1 MKKKTL
7 ISLLTV
13 GVLGVTVIGGAFL
26 FRNHESGIDSDASVR
41 TAQDILADG
50 IFIDEGALAGAMD
63 SAGSASLR
71 SDALRAYNLVNEERE
86 DAGLDDLTWSPDLES
101 TAAVRAEESSRS
113 FSHTRPNGTQ
123 WYTVNSQIMGGE
135 NLAWGQTRASQ
146 VVKEWMNS
154 PAHRDNILYDDFTN
168 VAIALYQND
177 DGTNYWALEFGY

>member
-7 ISLLTV
+7 ISLLTL

-41 TAQDILADG
+41 TAQEIADG
-50 IFIDEGALAGAMD
+50 GIYLDENALAGAET
-63 SAGSASLR
+63 SSGSSSLK

-86 DAGLDDLTWSPDLES
+86 DAGLSDLTWSEDLEM
-101 TAAVRAEESSRS
+101 TAAVRAEESSIS
-113 FSHTRPNGTQ
+113 FSHTRPSGKQ

-135 NLAWGQTRASQ
+135 NLAWGQTSANQ

-154 PAHRDNILYDDFTN
+154 PAHRDNILYDEFTN
-168 VAIALYQND
+168 VAIALYQTD
-177 DGTNYWALEFGY
+177 EGTNYWALEFGY